1 MTARP
6 PAASPLPP
14 EWRPARAVV
23 RRSAGTWTLQ
33 STLHRHGLGPV
44 AGVDE
49 AGRGACA
56 GPLVV
61 AACVLRPGDAKRLDG
76 LTDSKL
82 LTPAAREEYYDA
94 DPAPVRGQRASSSSR
109 PTRSTG
115 AACTSRTS
123 RACAGRSR
131 RWPTPPG
138 YVLTDGFAVRGF
150 GRPALAVPKGDQAAA
165 CVAAASVLAKVT
177 RDRIMVDLHAE
188 LPQYGFDAHKGY
200 CTPVHDA
207 ALAAHGP
214 SPVHRYSFVNVARRL
229 SGGSPALVH
238 NDAGRRGRADDAPES
253 GRSATVSAEDLEK
266 YETEMELTLYKEYRD
281 IVSQF
286 SYVVE
291 TERRFYLANSVD
303 VAARNADGEIYF
315 EVRMSDAWVW
325 DMYRP
330 GAVREERPGAHVQG
344 RQRRGARQA
353 RPAAARRRHR
363 SAPEHSFRTD
373 VLGS

>member
-1 MTARP
+1 VHGPLTGAGGAPDTLVAMTARSTRR
-6 PAASPLPP
+6 SPLPP

-23 RRSAGTWTLQ
+23 RRSSGTWTLQ

-61 AACVLRPGDAKRLDG
+61 AACVLRPGDARRLDG

-82 LTPAAREEYYDA
+82 LTPAAREEYYELIRRRCA
-94 DPAPVRGQRASSSSR
+94 DSAVVVIPPTEVDRRGVHVANVEGMRRAV
-109 PTRSTG
+109 
-115 AACTSRTS
+115 AALT
-123 RACAGRSR
+123 
-131 RWPTPPG
+131 TPPG

-177 RDRIMVDLHAE
+177 RDRIMVALHAE

-214 SPVHRYSFVNVARRL
+214 SRVHRYSFVNVRAAV
-229 SGGSPALVH
+229 GGSPALVH
-238 NDAGRRGRADDAPES
+238 NDEAGVLGDDAPES
-253 GRSATVSAEDLEK
+253 G
-266 YETEMELTLYKEYRD
+266 
-281 IVSQF
+281 
-286 SYVVE
+286 
-291 TERRFYLANSVD
+291 
-303 VAARNADGEIYF
+303 G
-315 EVRMSDAWVW
+315 
-325 DMYRP
+325 
-330 GAVREERPGAHVQG
+330 VQ
-344 RQRRGARQA
+344 
-353 RPAAARRRHR
+353 P
-363 SAPEHSFRTD
+363 
-373 VLGS
+373 